1 MTGIDERIARWVR
14 PMTTKIG
21 NAVEVRDVYR
31 ERNTPLLL
39 DSRLLHEAY
48 VIQKKGG
55 NHNEPKG
62 A

>member
-1 MTGIDERIARWVR
+1 MTGIDERIVNWVK

-21 NAVEVRDVYR
+21 NAVEIRDVYR

-48 VIQKKGG
+48 VSQKKGG
-55 NHNEPKG
+55 TTNEHEQG
-62 A
+62 